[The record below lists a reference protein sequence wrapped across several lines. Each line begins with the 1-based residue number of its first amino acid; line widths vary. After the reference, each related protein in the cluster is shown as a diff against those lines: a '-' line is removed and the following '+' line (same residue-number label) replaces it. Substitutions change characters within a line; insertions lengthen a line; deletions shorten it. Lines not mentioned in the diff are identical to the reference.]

1 VELTQSEIKK
11 YAQELQEYGI
21 DPNLAKQAAVVIV
34 NSRRSL
40 TKTERGQR
48 IINRVY
54 AQVQANPECDL
65 SFLNF
70 LQE

>member
-1 VELTQSEIKK
+1 MELKQSEIKK
-11 YAQELQEYGI
+11 YAQELQKYGI

-34 NSRRSL
+34 NSRRSFR
-40 TKTERGQR
+40 TERGQR

-54 AQVQANPECDL
+54 AQVQANNPKCDPTL
-65 SFLNF
+65 LNF

>member
-54 AQVQANPECDL
+54 AQVQASPKCDP